1 VKFQTRLLIP
11 ILLALA
17 GSAFGD
23 GDERRFRLI
32 PLDEMTPE
40 QRTAADAIMSGPRA
54 SVPGSAAT
62 ASTPGSPFNPWLRSA
77 ELADRLQRV
86 GEYLR
91 FRSSLPPR
99 LNEFAILITA
109 RQWDSQYEWYAHH
122 RLALQGGLDPAVTAD
137 LAEGRRPASMQD
149 DEAIIY
155 NFCTELHQDKKVSDA
170 TYKAALDKF
179 GERGVMDLI
188 AVSGYYVLVSMTLN
202 VDRTPIP
209 GGGKPPLPVLKK

>member
-77 ELADRLQRV
+77 ELADREQGLVRELQALPAIPPYEV
-86 GEYLR
+86 WVCYQVEELGPGLR
-91 FRSSLPPR
+91 QVVDIIH
-99 LNEFAILITA
+99 NIA
-109 RQWDSQYEWYAHH
+109 
-122 RLALQGGLDPAVTAD
+122 
-137 LAEGRRPASMQD
+137 AEEQ
-149 DEAIIY
+149 
-155 NFCTELHQDKKVSDA
+155 L
-170 TYKAALDKF
+170 
-179 GERGVMDLI
+179 
-188 AVSGYYVLVSMTLN
+188 YV
-202 VDRTPIP
+202 
-209 GGGKPPLPVLKK
+209 